1 MLKKIADYFK
11 VSVNSEINVPVEGLN
26 SLYKS
31 SLTNIFICCVLLFMF
46 STYLDLG
53 YSVYSCNMIFNFLFV
68 FGSVVVGIIADKFDT
83 KKITKVS
90 FFLDGIAILLFLLSS
105 FFKNSF
111 IFSVLE
117 TWFGFSIV
125 IKACSFVKTLAY
137 WTSKKERAFVVAF
150 IIGSAYL
157 LFRIFSEISSLLLH
171 NDVIYLTL
179 FAFVCISLGYFFSE
193 KMVNTPATLGLP
205 SIEEYRNLK
214 NSKYSEIPE
223 ISENSYDYN
232 PLLLKEEIKKNVLKN
247 KIFQKLL
254 LVLVIL
260 NMFPPYT
267 VGRNAFSSTQ
277 DFWVFWIFLILAFL
291 SNKLFKSKRVPIVQN
306 TLVALLYFQLALLV
320 LPLSKSIIYSAH
332 NVIFAVLVAIKA
344 FLIYVCVIE
353 IGKKCYAATRFG
365 ICSTLCAG
373 SPFIMPCLFFPLIYC
388 IIPNFSRIDEWI
400 LIIINFVAILVLE
413 PLRKNNI

>member
-205 SIEEYRNLK
+205 NIEEYRNS
-214 NSKYSEIPE
+214 NIIETPE
-223 ISENSYDYN
+223 LSRENSLFMINNGD
-232 PLLLKEEIKKNVLKN
+232 KENIFKNI
-247 KIFQKLL
+247 IFLKLL
-254 LVLVIL
+254 LVLAFL
-260 NMFPPYT
+260 NMIPTYIA
-267 VGRNAFSSTQ
+267 GSEE
-277 DFWVFWIFLILAFL
+277 FWRPHNFWYFAILLILAFL
-291 SNKLFKSKRVPIVQN
+291 SNKLFNFKRVPIVQY
-306 TLVALLYFQLALLV
+306 TLVVLLCLRLSLLV
-320 LPLSKSIIYSAH
+320 LPLSQSVTQPAYCVLFVGLSA
-332 NVIFAVLVAIKA
+332 VKT
-344 FLIYVCVIE
+344 FLIYLCIIE
-353 IGKKCYAATRFG
+353 AGKKYCTASRFG
-365 ICSTLCAG
+365 ICTAVYTIAPYIAPYILPPLVIS
-373 SPFIMPCLFFPLIYC
+373 MPKFTDWFG
-388 IIPNFSRIDEWI
+388 
-400 LIIINFVAILVLE
+400 IIISLLAIIVLGS
-413 PLRKNNI
+413 LRKNNI

>member
-277 DFWVFWIFLILAFL
+277 DFWFFWIFLILAFL
-291 SNKLFKSKRVPIVQN
+291 SNKLFNFKRVPIVQY
-306 TLVALLYFQLALLV
+306 TLVVLLCLRLSLLV
-320 LPLSKSIIYSAH
+320 LPLSQSVTQPAYCVLFVGLSA
-332 NVIFAVLVAIKA
+332 VKT
-344 FLIYVCVIE
+344 FLIYLCIIE
-353 IGKKCYAATRFG
+353 AGKKYCTASRFG
-365 ICSTLCAG
+365 ICTAVYTIAPYIAPYILPPLVIS
-373 SPFIMPCLFFPLIYC
+373 MPKFTDWFG
-388 IIPNFSRIDEWI
+388 
-400 LIIINFVAILVLE
+400 IIISLLAIIVLGS
-413 PLRKNNI
+413 LRKNNI

>member
-179 FAFVCISLGYFFSE
+179 FAFVCISLGFFFLK
-193 KMVNTPATLGLP
+193 KMVSSPATLGLP
-205 SIEEYRNLK
+205 NIEEYRNS
-214 NSKYSEIPE
+214 NIIETPE
-223 ISENSYDYN
+223 LSRENSLFMINNGD
-232 PLLLKEEIKKNVLKN
+232 KENIFKNI
-247 KIFQKLL
+247 IFLKLL
-254 LVLVIL
+254 LVLAFL
-260 NMFPPYT
+260 NMIPTYIA
-267 VGRNAFSSTQ
+267 GSEE
-277 DFWVFWIFLILAFL
+277 FWRPHNFWYFAILLILAFL
-291 SNKLFKSKRVPIVQN
+291 SNKLFNFKRVPIVQY
-306 TLVALLYFQLALLV
+306 TLVVLLCLRLSLLV
-320 LPLSKSIIYSAH
+320 LPLSQSVTQPAYCVLFVGLSA
-332 NVIFAVLVAIKA
+332 VKT
-344 FLIYVCVIE
+344 FLIYLCIIE
-353 IGKKCYAATRFG
+353 AGKKYCTASRFG
-365 ICSTLCAG
+365 ICTAVYTIAPHIAPYILPPLVIS
-373 SPFIMPCLFFPLIYC
+373 MPKFTDWFG
-388 IIPNFSRIDEWI
+388 
-400 LIIINFVAILVLE
+400 IIISLLAIIVLGS
-413 PLRKNNI
+413 LRKNNI